1 VDRNRHR
8 GLRGIRIIA
17 ATALIISIAMVV
29 SVTGS
34 AAQTSDAGELTRV
47 DIAYPAI
54 SPSVYPLW
62 VTKDIG
68 AFEKCGVDAHLIFV
82 EGSQRGSATLISG
95 STPFAMLP
103 GPNILD
109 PAAQGADVVALMS
122 MGERLTDVIVGGEG
136 ITSPEALK
144 GGAVAANQAGGET
157 DFAVRHALEAM
168 GFVPDTDVSVV
179 AVGGESTR
187 VAALEAGSV
196 QAAIMDVSLV
206 PAMEAQGFTVV
217 YSFMDSDLPYQR
229 PALVTTRSYMAEN
242 PDIVDCVVR
251 AMLEGVAYYKNHR
264 DEAISI
270 AAKYSMT
277 TQLAPIAFAYDLYA
291 PALPYVP
298 KLSSEA
304 FETVQSWST
313 DEAVKALD
321 PTTLYDN
328 SLLEA
333 LEESGYTKEIEGS

>member
-1 VDRNRHR
+1 
-8 GLRGIRIIA
+8 
-17 ATALIISIAMVV
+17 MV
-29 SVTGS
+29 
-34 AAQTSDAGELTRV
+34 
-47 DIAYPAI
+47 
-54 SPSVYPLW
+54 
-62 VTKDIG
+62 
-68 AFEKCGVDAHLIFV
+68 
-82 EGSQRGSATLISG
+82 
-95 STPFAMLP
+95 P

-109 PAAQGADVVALMS
+109 PAAQGVDIVALMS
-122 MGERLTDVIVGGEG
+122 LGDRLTDVIVGGEG

-144 GGAVAANQAGGET
+144 GGSLGANQPGGET
-157 DFAVRHALEAM
+157 DVAARYALEQM
-168 GFVPDTDVSVV
+168 GLAPDDDVSVV

-187 VAALEAGSV
+187 VAALEAGSI

-206 PAMEAQGFTVV
+206 PEMEDEGFTALF
-217 YSFMDSDLPYQR
+217 SFLDSDLPYQK

-242 PDIVDCVVR
+242 PEVVDCVVR

-270 AAKYSMT
+270 AARYSMT
-277 TQLAPIAFAYDLYA
+277 TQLAPISFAYDLYA

-298 KLSSEA
+298 KVSSEG

-333 LEESGYTKEIEGS
+333 LEDSGYTKEIEGS

>member
-1 VDRNRHR
+1 VDSKRHLGR
-8 GLRGIRIIA
+8 RGIRIA
-17 ATALIISIAMVV
+17 AAGCVIGAMATVV
-29 SVTGS
+29 SVIGS
-34 AAQTSDAGELTRV
+34 SAQTTDTELTRV
-47 DIAYPAI
+47 DISYPAI

-62 VTKDIG
+62 VAKEIG
-68 AFEKCGVDAHLIFV
+68 AFQKCGVDAHLIFV

-109 PAAQGADVVALMS
+109 PAAQGADIVALMS
-122 MGERLTDVIVGGEG
+122 MGESLTDVIVGGEG

-157 DFAVRHALEAM
+157 DFAVRHALEEM
-168 GFVPDTDVSVV
+168 GFVPDIDVSVV

-206 PAMEAQGFTVV
+206 PAMEDLGFTVL

-270 AAKYSMT
+270 AAQYSMT

-304 FETVQSWST
+304 FETVQSWSS

-328 SLLEA
+328 SFLEA
-333 LEESGYTKEIEGS
+333 LEDSGYTKEIEGS